1 MRKILLALRCLLWY
15 GEHAYKPISPEDQH
29 GRQVGECV
37 RCGHKK
43 VLWFIPAVTPSRSV
57 GEREAY
63 AVECVVPGDIIPN
76 ESIDEVIKEQERIVL
91 NKLKKR
97 GVLRTEK
104 TGIGDGV
111 LVKTSFVVPADNF
124 QKWID
129 ERQRMLE
136 SAKAASELYC
146 QKKGGSL

>member
-1 MRKILLALRCLLWY
+1 MRKIMLALKCILWY
-15 GEHAYKPISPEDQH
+15 GEHLYTPISPEDQH
-29 GRQVGECV
+29 GRQLGECV

-43 VLWFIPAVTPSRSV
+43 ALWFIPTVTRRRSV

-63 AVECVVPGDIIPN
+63 AVECVVPKGRV
-76 ESIDEVIKEQERIVL
+76 EVSKEEQERIVFDRL
-91 NKLKKR
+91 RKG
-97 GVLRTEK
+97 GVLRTLIADE
-104 TGIGDGV
+104 GDGV
-111 LVKTSFVVPADNF
+111 LVKTSFIVPADNF

-146 QKKGGSL
+146 QKKGGAL